1 MRTALLSLLTLTF
14 AFQPVLASA
23 YTIKNAERPS
33 RRTLVKTQREQHAK
47 NTTRTVPAPEKTVT
61 TPSSYNKVGDYMPAL
76 PATGYSLG
84 DEKAPITVVEFVDYA
99 CPFCATFATKT
110 LSTIQSRYIKSGK
123 VRFVFR
129 NFPLTYHPAA
139 TAAAQAVECSRDQSE
154 SYALELQKKFF
165 AESSDDDGLTQDDVY
180 AAFESLKGIDTEKM
194 YYCIDTEAK
203 VPLIEQDMQDASDG
217 GIGGVPSFW
226 VLGPK
231 GKTVLMQGAL
241 DFASFKK
248 VFDTIGK

>member
-33 RRTLVKTQREQHAK
+33 RRTLVKTQREQNRAK
-47 NTTRTVPAPEKTVT
+47 VTRSVPVPEREMEAPA
-61 TPSSYNKVGDYMPAL
+61 SYNKVGDYMPAM
-76 PATGYSLG
+76 PATGYTLG
-84 DEKAPITVVEFVDYA
+84 DEDAPITVVEFIDYA

-110 LSTIQSRYIKSGK
+110 LPTIQSRYMKSGK

-129 NFPLTYHPAA
+129 NYPLTYHPAA
-139 TAAAQAVECSRDQSE
+139 TVAAHAVECSRDQSE
-154 SYALELQKKFF
+154 SYALELQALFF
-165 AESSDDDGLTQDDVY
+165 AESTDADGLTQDDVY
-180 AAFESLKGIDTEKM
+180 TAFESLKGIDTEKM

-203 VPLIEQDMQDASDG
+203 VPLIEQDMQDAADG

-231 GKTVLMQGAL
+231 GRTVLMQGAL

-248 VFDTIGK
+248 VFDTIVK